1 MFPKVEKNKNVRD
14 LVIDILKNNK
24 IKYYSNN
31 TSIEIKNKK

>member
-24 IKYYSNN
+24 IKYCSNN